1 MKVSFDIPDRD
12 WWRFSGIA
20 EKRGMTLSEL
30 LSDAIRAEI
39 RRPYIEVADEQQA
52 QRQALV
58 EYLVDQGFTDTRIA
72 ERLGVPVHFVRTA
85 RTHVGLPANKQ
96 RRSEERTA
104 A

>member
-1 MKVSFDIPDRD
+1 MKVSFEVPDRD
-12 WWRFSGIA
+12 WWRFTGIA
-20 EKRGMTLSEL
+20 EKRDMTLSEL

-58 EYLVDQGFTDTRIA
+58 EYLVDQGLTDTRIA

-85 RTHVGLPANKQ
+85 RHNVGLKANKQ
-96 RRSEERTA
+96 RRSERGEA